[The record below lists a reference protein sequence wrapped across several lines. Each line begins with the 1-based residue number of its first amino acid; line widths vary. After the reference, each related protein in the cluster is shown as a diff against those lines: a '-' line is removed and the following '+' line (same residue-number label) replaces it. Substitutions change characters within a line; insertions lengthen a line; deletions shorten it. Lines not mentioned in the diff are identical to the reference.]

1 MVVALVATLFA
12 IVGCK
17 SDIPPVVPP
26 NPYLTFYSDTE
37 FTVTP
42 GKNWSYYDTSN
53 EFYNYD
59 NSILECSTD
68 NTNWVVLNRNS
79 DLKQTAVK
87 SGDKY
92 YLYFRGTGINNLTF
106 DGSSTFTSWALDG
119 NNIYCSGNI
128 ENLLDY
134 KAVLRGEHPKMAD
147 ICFYLMFKNCTALV
161 SAPTLPSNELS
172 NYCYAYMF
180 SHCTSLIQAPEL
192 PSTSLATGCYFKMFD
207 GCTSLVTAPELP
219 STTLASSCY
228 QCMFG
233 NCTSLATAPE
243 LPATTLANYCYH
255 QMFSGCTSLATAPEL
270 PATMLTNGCYYQ
282 MFYGCEKLNSVTCL
296 ATDINA
302 SGCLSNW
309 LTGTA
314 ATGTFTK
321 AKETTIWTVG
331 GNVPTGW
338 TIQEIQ

>member
-1 MVVALVATLFA
+1 MVVAVVATLFA

-106 DGSSTFTSWALDG
+106 DGSSTFTSWTLDG

-134 KAVLRGEHPKMAD
+134 KAVLRGGHPQMARN
-147 ICFYLMFKNCTALV
+147 CFFVMFENCTALV

-172 NYCYAYMF
+172 NHCYAYMF

-192 PSTSLATGCYFKMFD
+192 PSTTLADYCYRSMFD

-219 STTLASSCY
+219 STTLASCCY
-228 QCMFG
+228 QAMFYG
-233 NCTSLATAPE
+233 CTSLTQAPE
-243 LPATTLANYCYH
+243 LPAITLAELCY
-255 QMFSGCTSLATAPEL
+255 QSMFASCTSLETAPEL
-270 PATMLTNGCYYQ
+270 KATTLADWCYCSMFNGCK
-282 MFYGCEKLNSVTCL
+282 KLNSVTCL
-296 ATDINA
+296 ATNIDADN
-302 SGCLSNW
+302 CLLDW

-321 AKETTIWTVG
+321 AKGVNIWSNAVG
-331 GNVPTGW
+331 GNVPAGW
-338 TIQEIQ
+338 TITE